1 MQHYEKGAV
10 VGAGTFGVVRRAVEK
25 ETGRVVALKK
35 IRVGTSASQG
45 VSFTA
50 LREIKLLLEL
60 HHPNIVA
67 LFNVFVH
74 KQNVV
79 LAMEF
84 APFDLE
90 RVIKDRSLMLSTADV
105 KGYLVQLVRGIE
117 LCHSHWILHRDLK
130 PSNLLITSDGVLKIA
145 DFGLARFYASPPPER
160 QYTSQVVTRWYRA
173 PELLYGARYYS
184 ASIDMWSV
192 GCIFAEL
199 MLRVPYFAGDSDI
212 DQLGKIF
219 AALGTPTEANWP
231 GEFIVVVVIKDFIC
245 LLLVLLL
252 ISSCSSGL
260 TLLPDYLPFQPST
273 GTPMR
278 QLFPTAS
285 EDALDLLASL
295 LRFNPAT
302 RQSAKETLSHAY
314 FSAPPL
320 ASPPGKACR

>member
-1 MQHYEKGAV
+1 MTGPRETGPSELRLILRMERYEKGPV
-10 VGAGTFGVVRRAVEK
+10 VGEGTFGVVRRATEK
-25 ETGRVVALKK
+25 SNGRVVALKK
-35 IRVGTSASQG
+35 LRVGKSASQG

-60 HHPNIVA
+60 HHPNVVA
-67 LFNVFVH
+67 LFDVFVH

-90 RVIKDRSLMLSTADV
+90 RLIRDRSLMLSAGDI

-130 PSNLLITSDGVLKIA
+130 PSNLLITSEGTLKIA

-173 PELLYGARYYS
+173 PELLDGARFYGP
-184 ASIDMWSV
+184 AIDMWSV
-192 GCIFAEL
+192 GCIFAEM
-199 MLRVPYFAGDSDI
+199 MLRVPYFAGESDI

-231 GEFIVVVVIKDFIC
+231 GE
-245 LLLVLLL
+245 
-252 ISSCSSGL
+252 
-260 TLLPDYLPFQPST
+260 
-273 GTPMR
+273 
-278 QLFPTAS
+278 
-285 EDALDLLASL
+285 
-295 LRFNPAT
+295 
-302 RQSAKETLSHAY
+302 
-314 FSAPPL
+314 
-320 ASPPGKACR
+320 